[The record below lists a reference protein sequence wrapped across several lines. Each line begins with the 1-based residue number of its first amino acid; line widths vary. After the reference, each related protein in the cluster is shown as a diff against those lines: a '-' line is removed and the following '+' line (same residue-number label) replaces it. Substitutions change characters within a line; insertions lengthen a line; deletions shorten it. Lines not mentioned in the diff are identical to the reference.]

1 MAEMLRVVSESFLSI
16 LEMEVKEMVVIHIPF
31 SGLGQFVS

>member
-1 MAEMLRVVSESFLSI
+1 

-31 SGLGQFVS
+31 SGLGQFVSWEFIYLKLSE